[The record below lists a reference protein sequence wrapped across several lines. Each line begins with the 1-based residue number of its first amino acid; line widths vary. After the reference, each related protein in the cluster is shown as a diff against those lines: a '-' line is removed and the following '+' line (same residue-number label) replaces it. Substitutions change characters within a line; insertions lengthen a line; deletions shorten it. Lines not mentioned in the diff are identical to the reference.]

1 MNNPLV
7 AGVDIGGSHITAA
20 LVDLEVR
27 SVLPAFS
34 ARKPINAQEDAD
46 SIIDNW
52 CATIGEVFEAQ
63 PASLPKRVGIAM
75 PGPFDYE
82 QGISFI
88 KDQNK
93 YESLY
98 GLNVKEMIAARL
110 GVTPDSIRLMND
122 AGCFLQGEVVGG
134 AARGFKSAVGVT
146 LGTGLGTATFQDGVA
161 KDANLWC
168 APFLDGIAEDYISAR
183 WLLNTYHEAS
193 GTVVDNVKDLVEL
206 IPTDPQIKT
215 IFRQFGRH
223 LAAFLAPFIRTHH
236 PEVVVIGGNISKSS
250 DLFLGQVE
258 EGLQAE
264 SITIPVRIARLGEN
278 AHIMGAA
285 GCWIENI

>member
-34 ARKPINAQEDAD
+34 ARKRINAQEDAA

-52 CATIGEVFEAQ
+52 CETIGQVFEAQ
-63 PASLPKRVGIAM
+63 PSLPRRVGIAM

-82 QGISFI
+82 KGISFI

-93 YESLY
+93 YEALY
-98 GLNVKEMIAARL
+98 GLNVKEMMAERL
-110 GVTPDSIRLMND
+110 GVSPDHIRLMND

-146 LGTGLGTATFQDGVA
+146 LGTGLGTATFHDGVA

-183 WLLNTYHEAS
+183 WLIKKYQEVS
-193 GTVVDNVKDLVEL
+193 GTTVEHVKELVSL
-206 IPTDPQIKT
+206 IPDNPRIKD
-215 IFRQFGRH
+215 IFKEFGQH
-223 LAAFLAPFIRTHH
+223 LAAFLATFIRDNN
-236 PEVVVIGGNISKSS
+236 PEVVVIGGNISKSAEW
-250 DLFLGQVE
+250 FLETVE
-258 EGLQAE
+258 TALLAQ
-264 SITIPVRIARLGEN
+264 SIDIPVRIARLGEN

-285 GCWIENI
+285 GCWIEHI

>member
-34 ARKPINAQEDAD
+34 ARKHINAQEDAA
-46 SIIDNW
+46 SIIDDW
-52 CATIGEVFEAQ
+52 CETIGLVFEAQ
-63 PASLPKRVGIAM
+63 PTLPKRVGIAM

-82 QGISFI
+82 KGISFI

-98 GLNVKEMIAARL
+98 GLNVKEMMAERL
-110 GVTPDSIRLMND
+110 GVSPDHIRLMND

-134 AARGFKSAVGVT
+134 AARGFKSAIGVT
-146 LGTGLGTATFQDGVA
+146 LGTGLGTAIFQHGMA

-168 APFLDGIAEDYISAR
+168 APFKDSIAEDYISAR
-183 WLLNTYHEAS
+183 WLIKKYQIVS
-193 GTVVDNVKDLVEL
+193 GTTVEHVKELVSL
-206 IPTDPQIKT
+206 IPSDPRIKD
-215 IFRQFGRH
+215 IFKEFGH
-223 LAAFLAPFIRTHH
+223 NLAVFLSSFVRDNN
-236 PEVVVIGGNISKSS
+236 PEVVIIGGNIAKSA
-250 DLFLGQVE
+250 DWFLTQVE
-258 EGLQAE
+258 EDLLAQ
-264 SITIPVRIARLGEN
+264 SIDIPVRIARLGEN

-285 GCWIENI
+285 GCWMENI

>member
-34 ARKPINAQEDAD
+34 VRKHINAQEDAV
-46 SIIDNW
+46 SIINDW
-52 CATIGEVFEAQ
+52 CITIGQIFEAQ
-63 PASLPKRVGIAM
+63 PTMPRRVGIAM

-82 QGISFI
+82 KGISFI

-98 GLNVKEMIAARL
+98 GLNVKEMMAERL
-110 GVTPDSIRLMND
+110 GVSPDCIRLMND

-134 AARGFKSAVGVT
+134 AARGFKSAIGVT
-146 LGTGLGTATFQDGVA
+146 LGTGLGTAIFYNGMA

-183 WLLNTYHEAS
+183 WLIKAYQQAS
-193 GTVVDNVKDLVEL
+193 GVIVENVKALVAL
-206 IPTDPQIKT
+206 IPSDARVKDV
-215 IFRQFGRH
+215 FKEFGHH
-223 LAAFLAPFIRTHH
+223 LAVFLTSFIRDNN
-236 PEVVVIGGNISKSS
+236 PEVVVIGGNISKSAEW
-250 DLFLGQVE
+250 FLAQVE
-258 EGLQAE
+258 EELSAQ
-264 SITIPVRIARLGEN
+264 SIQVPLRIARLGEN

>member
-27 SVLPAFS
+27 SVLPAFC
-34 ARKPINAQEDAD
+34 ARKRINAQEDAA

-52 CATIGEVFEAQ
+52 CATIGQVFEAQ
-63 PASLPKRVGIAM
+63 PTLPRRVGIAM

-82 QGISFI
+82 KGISFI

-93 YESLY
+93 YEALY
-98 GLNVKEMIAARL
+98 GLNVKEMMAERL
-110 GVTPDSIRLMND
+110 GVSPDHIRLMND

-146 LGTGLGTATFQDGVA
+146 LGTGLGTATFHGGVA

-183 WLLNTYHEAS
+183 WLIKKYQEVS
-193 GTVVDNVKDLVEL
+193 GTTVEHVKELVSL
-206 IPTDPQIKT
+206 IPDDPRIKD
-215 IFRQFGRH
+215 IFKEFGQN
-223 LAAFLAPFIRTHH
+223 LAAFLTTFIRDNN
-236 PEVVVIGGNISKSS
+236 PEVVVIGGNISKSAEW
-250 DLFLGQVE
+250 FVATVE
-258 EGLQAE
+258 EALLAQ
-264 SITIPVRIARLGEN
+264 SIDIPVRIARLGEN

>member
-34 ARKPINAQEDAD
+34 ARKHINAQEDAA
-46 SIIDNW
+46 SIIDVW
-52 CATIGEVFEAQ
+52 CATIVEVFEAQ
-63 PASLPKRVGIAM
+63 PSLPKRVGIAM

-82 QGISFI
+82 KGISFI

-98 GLNVKEMIAARL
+98 GLNVKEMMARRL
-110 GVTPDSIRLMND
+110 GVSPDHIRLMND
-122 AGCFLQGEVVGG
+122 AGCFLQGEVMGG
-134 AARGFKSAVGVT
+134 AARGFKTAVGIT
-146 LGTGLGTATFQDGVA
+146 LGTGLGTATFHHGVA

-168 APFLDGIAEDYISAR
+168 APFLDGMAEDYISAR
-183 WLLNTYHEAS
+183 WLINTYRQVS
-193 GTVVDNVKDLVEL
+193 GTTVEHVKGLVAL
-206 IPTDPQIKT
+206 IPSDPRIKD
-215 IFRQFGRH
+215 IFKDFGLN
-223 LAAFLAPFIRTHH
+223 LAAFLAGFVRDKD
-236 PEVVVIGGNISKSS
+236 PEVIVIGGNIAKSAEW
-250 DLFLGQVE
+250 FLSHTE
-258 EGLQAE
+258 QALLAG
-264 SITIPVRIARLGEN
+264 SIDIPIRIARLGED

>member
-34 ARKPINAQEDAD
+34 ARKHINAHEDAA
-46 SIIDNW
+46 SIIDSW

-63 PASLPKRVGIAM
+63 PSLPKRVGIAM

-82 QGISFI
+82 KGISLI

-98 GLNVKEMIAARL
+98 GLNVKEMMAERL
-110 GVTPDSIRLMND
+110 GVSPDSIRLMND

-146 LGTGLGTATFQDGVA
+146 LGTGLGTATFHNGVA

-183 WLLNTYHEAS
+183 WLVKTYHEVS
-193 GTVVDNVKDLVEL
+193 GTTVENVKGLVAL
-206 IPTDPQIKT
+206 IPSDPRVKT
-215 IFRQFGRH
+215 IFKQFGQH
-223 LAAFLAPFIRTHH
+223 LATFLAPFIRDNN
-236 PEVVVIGGNISKSS
+236 PEVVVIGGNISKSAEW
-250 DLFLGQVE
+250 FLTQVE
-258 EGLQAE
+258 EELQAE
-264 SITIPVRIARLGEN
+264 SITIPIHIARLGEN

>member
-34 ARKPINAQEDAD
+34 ARKHINAQEDAA
-46 SIIDNW
+46 SIVNDW
-52 CATIGEVFEAQ
+52 CEAIVEVFASQ
-63 PASLPKRVGIAM
+63 PAMPRRVGIAM

-82 QGISFI
+82 NGISFI

-93 YESLY
+93 YQSLY
-98 GLNVKEMIAARL
+98 GLNVKEMMAERL
-110 GVTPDSIRLMND
+110 GIEPDQIRLMND

-134 AARGFKSAVGVT
+134 AGRGYKSAIGVT
-146 LGTGLGTATFQDGVA
+146 LGTGLGTATFHQGIA

-168 APFLDGIAEDYISAR
+168 AAFRDSIAEDYISAR
-183 WLLNTYHEAS
+183 WLINTYQQQS
-193 GTVVDNVKDLVEL
+193 GTLVENVKDLVAL
-206 IPTDPQIKT
+206 IRTDPRIKD
-215 IFRQFGRH
+215 IFKEFGQN
-223 LAAFLAPFIRTHH
+223 LAAFLTGFIRDNN
-236 PEVVVIGGNISKSS
+236 PEVVVIGGNIARSAEW
-250 DLFLGQVE
+250 FLAHTEAALLAQ
-258 EGLQAE
+258 
-264 SITIPVRIARLGEN
+264 SIATPLRVARLGED

-285 GCWIENI
+285 GCWIENL

>member
-34 ARKPINAQEDAD
+34 ARKHINAQEDAA

-52 CATIGEVFEAQ
+52 CETIGQVFEAQ
-63 PASLPKRVGIAM
+63 PSLPRRVGIAM

-82 QGISFI
+82 KGISFI

-93 YESLY
+93 YEALY
-98 GLNVKEMIAARL
+98 GLNVKEMMAERL
-110 GVTPDSIRLMND
+110 GVSPDHIRLMND

-146 LGTGLGTATFQDGVA
+146 LGTGLGTAIFHEGMA

-183 WLLNTYHEAS
+183 WLIKKYQEVS
-193 GTVVDNVKDLVEL
+193 GTAVEHVKELVSL
-206 IPTDPQIKT
+206 IPDDPRIKD
-215 IFRQFGRH
+215 IFKEFGQN
-223 LAAFLAPFIRTHH
+223 LAAFLGPFIRDNN
-236 PEVVVIGGNISKSS
+236 PEVVVIGGNISKSAEW
-250 DLFLGQVE
+250 FLETVE
-258 EGLQAE
+258 AALLAQ
-264 SITIPVRIARLGEN
+264 SIDIPVRIARLGEN

>member
-34 ARKPINAQEDAD
+34 VRKHINAQEDAA
-46 SIIDNW
+46 SIVADW
-52 CATIGEVFEAQ
+52 CAAITAIFDAQ
-63 PASLPKRVGIAM
+63 PGLARRVGIAM

-82 QGISFI
+82 NGISFI

-98 GLNVKEMIAARL
+98 GLNVKEMMAEQLHIS
-110 GVTPDSIRLMND
+110 PDQIRLMND

-134 AARGFKSAVGVT
+134 AARGYNSAIGVT
-146 LGTGLGTATFQDGVA
+146 LGTGLGTATFVNGVA

-168 APFLDGIAEDYISAR
+168 KPFRDSIAEDYISAR
-183 WLLNTYHEAS
+183 WLIDAYAQRS
-193 GTVVDNVKDLVEL
+193 GTSVENVKGLVAL
-206 IPTDPQIKT
+206 IPTNPEIKD
-215 IFRQFGRH
+215 IFKEFGQNF
-223 LAAFLAPFIRTHH
+223 AAFLVDFIRDVN
-236 PEVVVIGGNISKSS
+236 PEVVVIGGNIAKTAEW
-250 DLFLGQVE
+250 FLAHTE
-258 EGLQAE
+258 AALLTH
-264 SITIPVRIARLGEN
+264 SIATPLRIARLGEN
-278 AHIMGAA
+278 AQIMGAA
-285 GCWIENI
+285 GCWMEQL

>member
-34 ARKPINAQEDAD
+34 ARKHINAQEDAA
-46 SIIDNW
+46 SIIDDW
-52 CATIGEVFEAQ
+52 CETIGLVFKAQ
-63 PASLPKRVGIAM
+63 PSLPKRVGIAM

-82 QGISFI
+82 KGISFI

-98 GLNVKEMIAARL
+98 GLNVKEMMAERL
-110 GVTPDSIRLMND
+110 GVSPDHIRLMND

-134 AARGFKSAVGVT
+134 AARGFKSAIGVT
-146 LGTGLGTATFQDGVA
+146 LGTGLGTAIFHNGMA

-168 APFLDGIAEDYISAR
+168 APFRDSIAEDYISAR
-183 WLLNTYHEAS
+183 WLIKKYQVVS
-193 GTVVDNVKDLVEL
+193 GTTVEHVKELVSL
-206 IPTDPQIKT
+206 IPSDPRIKDV
-215 IFRQFGRH
+215 FKEFGH
-223 LAAFLAPFIRTHH
+223 NLAVFLSSFIRDNN
-236 PEVVVIGGNISKSS
+236 PEVLVIGGNIAKSAEW
-250 DLFLGQVE
+250 FLAHAE
-258 EGLQAE
+258 EALQAQ
-264 SITIPVRIARLGEN
+264 SIDIPIRIARLGEN

-285 GCWIENI
+285 GCWMENI

>member
-34 ARKPINAQEDAD
+34 ARKHINAQEDAA
-46 SIIDNW
+46 SIIDLW
-52 CATIGEVFEAQ
+52 CATIEAVFEAR
-63 PASLPKRVGIAM
+63 PYLPKRVGIAM

-82 QGISFI
+82 KGISFI

-98 GLNVKEMIAARL
+98 GLNVKEMLAERL
-110 GVTPDSIRLMND
+110 GVSPAHIRLMND
-122 AGCFLQGEVVGG
+122 AGCFLQGEVMGG
-134 AARGFKSAVGVT
+134 AARGFKTAIGVT
-146 LGTGLGTATFQDGVA
+146 LGTGLGTATFHQGEA

-168 APFLDGIAEDYISAR
+168 APFLDGMAEDYISAR
-183 WLLNTYHEAS
+183 WLINTYQQVS
-193 GTVVDNVKDLVEL
+193 GNAVENVKGLVAL
-206 IPTDPQIKT
+206 ISSDSRIKD
-215 IFRQFGRH
+215 IFKEFGLN
-223 LAAFLAPFIRTHH
+223 LAAFLAMFVRDNN
-236 PEVVVIGGNISKSS
+236 PEVIVIGGNIAKSAEW
-250 DLFLGQVE
+250 FLAHVE
-258 EGLQAE
+258 QALLAQ
-264 SITIPVRIARLGEN
+264 SIDIPICIASLGED

>member
-34 ARKPINAQEDAD
+34 ARKRINAQEDAA
-46 SIIDNW
+46 SIIDSW
-52 CATIGEVFEAQ
+52 CETIGQVFEAQ
-63 PASLPKRVGIAM
+63 PSLPRRVGIAM

-82 QGISFI
+82 NGISFI

-98 GLNVKEMIAARL
+98 GLNVKEMMAERL
-110 GVTPDSIRLMND
+110 GVSPDHIRLMND

-146 LGTGLGTATFQDGVA
+146 LGTGLGTATFHGGVA

-183 WLLNTYHEAS
+183 WLIKKHREAS
-193 GTVVDNVKDLVEL
+193 GTTVEHVKELVSL
-206 IPTDPQIKT
+206 IPDDPRIKD
-215 IFRQFGRH
+215 IFKEFGYN
-223 LAAFLAPFIRTHH
+223 LAVFLTTFIHDNN
-236 PEVVVIGGNISKSS
+236 PEVIVIGGNISKSAEW
-250 DLFLGQVE
+250 FLATVE
-258 EGLQAE
+258 STLLTQ
-264 SITIPVRIARLGEN
+264 SIDIPVRIARLGEN

-285 GCWIENI
+285 GCWIEHI

>member
-34 ARKPINAQEDAD
+34 VRKHINAQEDAA
-46 SIIDNW
+46 SIIDDW
-52 CATIGEVFEAQ
+52 CTTIGQVFEAQ
-63 PASLPKRVGIAM
+63 PTLPKRVGIAM

-82 QGISFI
+82 KGISFI

-98 GLNVKEMIAARL
+98 GLNVKEMMAERL
-110 GVTPDSIRLMND
+110 GVSPDNIRLMND

-134 AARGFKSAVGVT
+134 AARGFKSAIGVT
-146 LGTGLGTATFQDGVA
+146 LGTGLGTATFHDGVA

-183 WLLNTYHEAS
+183 WLIKAYQQVS
-193 GTVVDNVKDLVEL
+193 GTTIENVKGLVAL
-206 IPTDPQIKT
+206 IPSDARIKD
-215 IFRQFGRH
+215 IFREFGHH
-223 LAAFLAPFIRTHH
+223 LATFLTSFIRDND
-236 PEVVVIGGNISKSS
+236 PKVVVIGGNISKSAEW
-250 DLFLGQVE
+250 FLAQVE
-258 EGLQAE
+258 EELSAQ
-264 SITIPVRIARLGEN
+264 SIQVPLRIARLGEN

>member
-34 ARKPINAQEDAD
+34 ARKHINAQDDAT
-46 SIIDNW
+46 SILDDW
-52 CATIGEVFEAQ
+52 CATIGQVFEAQ
-63 PASLPKRVGIAM
+63 PSLLKRVGIAM

-82 QGISFI
+82 KGISFI

-98 GLNVKEMIAARL
+98 GLNVKEMMAERL
-110 GVTPDSIRLMND
+110 GISTDHIRIMND

-134 AARGFKSAVGVT
+134 AARGFKTAIGIT
-146 LGTGLGTATFQDGVA
+146 LGTGLGTATFHQGIA
-161 KDANLWC
+161 RDANLWC
-168 APFLDGIAEDYISAR
+168 APYLDGMAEDYISAR
-183 WLLNTYHEAS
+183 WLIKTYQKVS
-193 GTVVDNVKDLVEL
+193 GTTVEHVKGLVAL
-206 IPTDPQIKT
+206 IPSDPRIKD
-215 IFRQFGRH
+215 IFREFGHH
-223 LAAFLAPFIRTHH
+223 LAAFLVPFIRDNN
-236 PEVVVIGGNISKSS
+236 PEVVVIGGNISKSA
-250 DLFLGQVE
+250 DWFLEHVE
-258 EGLQAE
+258 RTLLAQ
-264 SITIPVRIARLGEN
+264 SIDIPIRIARLGEN

-285 GCWIENI
+285 GCWIEHI